1 MKIREIG
8 EFGLIERIH
17 TRAGRTSYPVVI
29 GIGDDASVLDVGS
42 RNQAVTTTDML
53 VEGVHFLREAI
64 DPFDLG
70 FKSHAVNLSD
80 IAAMGAVPAQSFLSF
95 GLPGDMDVEI
105 IDTFMDGFMEVGEG
119 VPLSGGDTV
128 SSPEGW
134 IISVTV
140 IGIAPAGRV
149 LRRDAAEPGDAVWLC
164 GPVGDSAAGLSILLG
179 RSRQVS
185 DENTAFLVQ
194 KHNRPLPQVRMGRIL
209 LEAGISNCA
218 IDVSDGLLQDLGHIC
233 ESSRIGAELQ
243 LEEIPLSRS
252 IRDLAAAN
260 QVDPYSWALRGGEDY
275 SLLFT
280 VKPDSEKKLRT
291 VMEREDIQAVP
302 IGKIVRGKR
311 IQVYSGG
318 KEIDTGPDGGYDHF
332 RKSSDS

>member
-1 MKIREIG
+1 MKIKEIG

-17 TRAGRTSYPVVI
+17 ARAGRSSYPVVI

-53 VEGVHFLREAI
+53 VEGVHFLRDAI

-80 IAAMGAVPAQSFLSF
+80 IAAMGAAPAQSFLSF
-95 GLPGDMDVEI
+95 GLPGDMDVET
-105 IDTFMDGFMEVGEG
+105 IDTFMDGFMEAGDG

-134 IISVTV
+134 LISVTV
-140 IGIAPAGRV
+140 IGIAPSGRV
-149 LRRDAAEPGDAVWLC
+149 LRRDAAVAGDSIWLC

-179 RSRQVS
+179 RSRRVS
-185 DENTAFLVQ
+185 EENSEFLIRR
-194 KHNRPLPQVRMGRIL
+194 HNRPLPQVRMGRIL
-209 LEAGISNCA
+209 LEAGISHCA

-233 ESSRIGAELQ
+233 ERSSSGAELE
-243 LEEIPLSRS
+243 LERIPLSDP
-252 IRDLAAAN
+252 IRELASAN
-260 QVDPYSWALRGGEDY
+260 EVDPYAWALRGGEDY

-280 VKPDSEKKLRT
+280 VKPENEKKLLT
-291 VMEREDIQAVP
+291 VLEREEIGAVS
-302 IGKIVRGKR
+302 IGKIGPEAGIRVDRDG
-311 IQVYSGG
+311 S
-318 KEIDTGPDGGYDHF
+318 EIETGPDGGFDHF
-332 RKSSDS
+332 RK